1 MLPWKMQTQKKR
13 LVSTGR
19 PRARSA
25 PGGQRSNSR
34 RKSDTKSTEKQLLKK
49 KPGSTQVRRS
59 RSVPGERRT
68 EVQMYLRVIERKRR
82 QLEREERDRKL
93 QKRLR
98 EREWKLMEEKK
109 QSETA
114 AKKRPSRRYRTGG
127 PSYISPRKSR
137 RDDVTSCK
145 THVESIPSLKV
156 VVRSRMLRCA
166 NNCSK

>member
-1 MLPWKMQTQKKR
+1 MLPWNMQTQKR
-13 LVSTGR
+13 RSLSTGR

-25 PGGQRSNSR
+25 PGGQRSNNSR
-34 RKSDTKSTEKQLLKK
+34 RKSDTKSTEKLKK
-49 KPGSTQVRRS
+49 KPSSTQVRRS

-98 EREWKLMEEKK
+98 EREWKLREEKK
-109 QSETA
+109 LSETA

-156 VVRSRMLRCA
+156 VVRSRKLRCA